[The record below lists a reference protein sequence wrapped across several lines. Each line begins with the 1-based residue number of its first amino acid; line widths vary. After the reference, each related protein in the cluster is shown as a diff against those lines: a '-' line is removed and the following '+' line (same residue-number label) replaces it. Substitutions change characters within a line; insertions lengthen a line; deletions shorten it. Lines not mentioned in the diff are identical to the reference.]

1 MGRVWE
7 GFSNKVNYTR
17 KIENNS
23 KQLHNQEIQIY
34 FYIKTN
40 TNLLWHSL

>member
-1 MGRVWE
+1 MERVWE
-7 GFSNKVNYTR
+7 GFSNQVNYTR
-17 KIENNS
+17 KTENNS

-40 TNLLWHSL
+40 TNPL